1 MQERVMQDAKGSG
14 CRAPLP
20 WPAALQYG
28 GRILHSGSH
37 QGAGVEAGNVGLG
50 GSVRDLGGAQVD
62 PEHRR
67 AFVANSD
74 VMQNSK
80 PNLTV
85 RICVSNR

>member
-1 MQERVMQDAKGSG
+1 MQNAKGSG

-20 WPAALQYG
+20 GPAALQYG

-67 AFVANSD
+67 GRAGGGRET
-74 VMQNSK
+74 QR
-80 PNLTV
+80 PGCL
-85 RICVSNR
+85 